1 MLQLPVWKSNCFLEA
16 HGQRLS
22 RQSSSIRLTGEY
34 DMEFL
39 WKISLLI
46 EGEESI
52 DCRHSEDRYRSDN
65 EHLIYSYT
73 ESFIVDV

>member
-22 RQSSSIRLTGEY
+22 RQSSSIRLTGEH
-34 DMEFL
+34 DTDFL
-39 WKISLLI
+39 WKISLK
-46 EGEESI
+46 
-52 DCRHSEDRYRSDN
+52 DRYRSDN
-65 EHLIYSYT
+65 EQLIYSNT